1 MTVEQVR
8 RLYNAQPFEPFLI
21 HLADGRD
28 VLLLHQEFMA
38 FLGAGRTIIVTQPDE
53 SFQIIDL
60 LLVTALEVRP
70 ELVNGKKNGMK
81 KKKS

>member
-1 MTVEQVR
+1 MTVEQVP

>member
-70 ELVNGKKNGMK
+70 ELVNG
-81 KKKS
+81 